1 MVNARRVTLS
11 RKSSPATGIF
21 TKSISRT
28 VATKASLF
36 PASNAAEKESFN
48 CCIYLKRKWRL
59 LGWVVAIGI
68 IIYSVLRLIVLNMVY
83 SISSSIISLISC
95 VPGFDALVSTSLPN
109 LSVNKVLRV
118 KIQINFFV
126 SFTSPQ
132 KLNFVWQALL
142 TSYNKPRKHDT
153 LLKHYYYSLF
163 SWFSVLWTFWRP
175 HSVEHAS
182 IYSLPSFA

>member
-1 MVNARRVTLS
+1 MAAAWLS
-11 RKSSPATGIF
+11 
-21 TKSISRT
+21 SRHWYYYLF
-28 VATKASLF
+28 SLE
-36 PASNAAEKESFN
+36 AY
-48 CCIYLKRKWRL
+48 CIEY
-59 LGWVVAIGI
+59 G
-68 IIYSVLRLIVLNMVY
+68 Y

-163 SWFSVLWTFWRP
+163 S
-175 HSVEHAS
+175 
-182 IYSLPSFA
+182 